1 MRSWSPEG
9 TKIIQ
14 SELFW
19 RNKLCH
25 VTMTWYGYKRLLSK
39 LEGKSQ
45 ARSYSGQTPHGVYIV
60 ILPVP
65 CGVPVVLGVVEPA
78 VVEVAAEVVGA
89 CSVAVVGAAF
99 AVGVDGVVLNWT
111 TNKTAWQEDTQLF
124 TKDKKNQFTEDF
136 TYRSYCFWTCCFVW
150 WWNMEKTIYFNKIF
164 YDLQKGQYY
173 NYSTWQRGNLFI
185 RQCPLWFFFFG
196 RSSF

>member
-19 RNKLCH
+19 QNKLCH

-45 ARSYSGQTPHGVYIV
+45 ARSYSGQTPQGVYIV

-99 AVGVDGVVLNWT
+99 AVGVDGVVLNE
-111 TNKTAWQEDTQLF
+111 QQTQLL
-124 TKDKKNQFTEDF
+124 DKKILNCLPKIKKKQFTEDF

-150 WWNMEKTIYFNKIF
+150 WWNMVKTIYFNKIF
-164 YDLQKGQYY
+164 YDLKKRTILQLF
-173 NYSTWQRGNLFI
+173 NLAT
-185 RQCPLWFFFFG
+185 G
-196 RSSF
+196 